1 MTQITRT
8 FDSAAQAKAA
18 VAELK
23 QRGFNRVELVEV
35 PDRRGPSGGGA
46 VVRVEPPFG
55 SALAAT
61 GILDRHSGNRAS
73 AASPAAPPPAQPA
86 KTDLQSAPAPS
97 RPTATAATTTAA
109 PARPAL
115 PQERREELRGGP
127 RTVSEWLGIPVLI
140 DSNTFFSGFPLL
152 LRRPRKSA
160 AANASPATKP
170 E

>member
-8 FDSAAQAKAA
+8 FDSATQAKAA

-55 SALAAT
+55 SALVAS
-61 GILDRHSGNRAS
+61 GILERHGGKEAGATSTAG
-73 AASPAAPPPAQPA
+73 SPAPALAQPA
-86 KTDLQSAPAPS
+86 RTEAQPAPDSAAQAVKSAPVAS
-97 RPTATAATTTAA
+97 
-109 PARPAL
+109 PARPAP
-115 PQERREELRGGP
+115 PQARREELRSGP
-127 RTVSEWLGIPVLI
+127 RTVSEWLGIPLLI
-140 DSNTFFSGFPLL
+140 NSNTFFSGFPLL
-152 LRRPRKSA
+152 LRPSRKAPA
-160 AANASPATKP
+160 AKP